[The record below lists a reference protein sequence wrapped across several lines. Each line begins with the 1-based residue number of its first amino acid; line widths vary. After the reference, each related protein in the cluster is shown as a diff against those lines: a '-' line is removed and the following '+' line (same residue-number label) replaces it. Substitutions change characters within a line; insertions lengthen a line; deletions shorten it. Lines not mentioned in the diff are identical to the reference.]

1 MRRPSGQVA
10 RQPKEGVVG
19 YNSVGSSSS
28 DRRSHSVQRNQKVDQ
43 MKRDTQDVQL
53 VRMQPSTVIMPDYDD
68 LRRQLS
74 YSNDKILS
82 LNNDVNNLKSA
93 MDRQLNNLR
102 QMDSD
107 IKSRPIVDPS
117 KIANTTQQMDGKM
130 RDLSSQIVQ
139 LKQSIHSEREERL
152 KEKTSL
158 ADKLQRLQD
167 SIRDQNKTKTDLL
180 NNLARKSDSEKE
192 KLSQELKRL
201 TEKVNTAMGEISK
214 NTMEGQN
221 RLKNELLQKIAAL
234 EAGSRS
240 QSAKD
245 DETSRKTRQ
254 ELEERLR
261 LQEEHGASL
270 SKQLSEERAKQKNRF
285 QKVNEALAAFEQNI
299 ELGHNK
305 MDTAMNSEIQ
315 RRKLHEKSLF
325 SKMTEIEDRLNTYVG
340 NLTNSINQIKSGK
353 ENVKIPSLDID
364 GLRREMEA
372 IAADK
377 SKVSMEGLL
386 KLEEKMARVQTG
398 LVHDRKEITQQI
410 SKMSDSDDV
419 DKVKDQ
425 LKKLTNVNDEMEKT
439 QDIIRDK
446 VDKQIPKDLNE
457 LSSKTDNIRQQL
469 NARLDKEEEER
480 FLAIKEL
487 QEAFH
492 KLHNNSG
499 NSSIAAGNSAQIRR
513 DLDECKVAI
522 KKLAESVTTVK
533 NVLDKKIT
541 DESRKREAE
550 ISRLSHS

>member
-1 MRRPSGQVA
+1 LSPPCACKPRTNAANGPTYVVANSAQSCIEVEIFAFRCFPERERRFYTYTTLGPF
-10 RQPKEGVVG
+10 R
-19 YNSVGSSSS
+19 
-28 DRRSHSVQRNQKVDQ
+28 
-43 MKRDTQDVQL
+43 
-53 VRMQPSTVIMPDYDD
+53 STVRY
-68 LRRQLS
+68 
-74 YSNDKILS
+74 
-82 LNNDVNNLKSA
+82 
-93 MDRQLNNLR
+93 
-102 QMDSD
+102 
-107 IKSRPIVDPS
+107 
-117 KIANTTQQMDGKM
+117 NTFVK
-130 RDLSSQIVQ
+130 
-139 LKQSIHSEREERL
+139 
-152 KEKTSL
+152 
-158 ADKLQRLQD
+158 
-167 SIRDQNKTKTDLL
+167 
-180 NNLARKSDSEKE
+180 
-192 KLSQELKRL
+192 
-201 TEKVNTAMGEISK
+201 
-214 NTMEGQN
+214 
-221 RLKNELLQKIAAL
+221 
-234 EAGSRS
+234 GSRS

-270 SKQLSEERAKQKNRF
+270 SKQLSNIQEERAKQKNRF

-480 FLAIKEL
+480 LVRSIKGIETTMLRVTRFTQVRKGARSPEL
-487 QEAFH
+487 RRRS
-492 KLHNNSG
+492 K
-499 NSSIAAGNSAQIRR
+499 IRDR
-513 DLDECKVAI
+513 CRMGQVVE
-522 KKLAESVTTVK
+522 
-533 NVLDKKIT
+533 N
-541 DESRKREAE
+541 
-550 ISRLSHS
+550 

>member
-1 MRRPSGQVA
+1 
-10 RQPKEGVVG
+10 
-19 YNSVGSSSS
+19 
-28 DRRSHSVQRNQKVDQ
+28 